1 MTAWKQAALL
11 YAEWNGGK
19 EPGKGEMGEREEQ
32 YRIQG
37 KQIEETEME
46 LQRDDCKA
54 FCFLCSLN

>member
-1 MTAWKQAALL
+1 MYAA
-11 YAEWNGGK
+11 WNGGK

-54 FCFLCSLN
+54 FVSSAA